1 MFGASVGCV
10 SPLPSK
16 MECLN
21 SNEPELL
28 IQANHLIEIY
38 RHLWEL
44 YVSKST
50 ECRLLGETYQ
60 QLQII
65 NMQLCQEQEY
75 LRCRQADQEL
85 LVAFS
90 IDAFQTAKRIL
101 KNLFEICDIHSL
113 GAKSFVR

>member
-1 MFGASVGCV
+1 VGCV
-10 SPLPSK
+10 SPLSSK

-21 SNEPELL
+21 SNAPERL
-28 IQANHLIEIY
+28 IQANHLIEIH
-38 RHLWEL
+38 RHLWES

-50 ECRLLGETYQ
+50 ECRLLGETHQ

-65 NMQLCQEQEY
+65 NMQLCQEQKY

-90 IDAFQTAKRIL
+90 IDALQTAKGIL
-101 KNLFEICDIHSL
+101 KNLFEICDNHSL
-113 GAKSFVR
+113 GAKSLVG